1 MIRMNYADLMDELK
15 ENRDYS
21 RHILFYPENS
31 NEPIELVYAKGID
44 SFRLCIDEKSI
55 PPVGLHLSLFNGTF
69 EWKEVE

>member
-31 NEPIELVYAKGID
+31 NEPIGLVYAKGID
-44 SFRLCIDEKSI
+44 SFRLCIDENQ
-55 PPVGLHLSLFNGTF
+55 HLL
-69 EWKEVE
+69 